1 MGGCVWGLGLRV
13 SDATRVEGF
22 GWGAGVWAQHST
34 CAKAVARK
42 NSLICAFSGSLP
54 LQCSLE
60 RAGIQRLG
68 SGGTGKMARTGER
81 SKLAPAGDKSHGDET
96 LMGCTSAHHSPVPTR
111 SH

>member
-1 MGGCVWGLGLRV
+1 MGSCMWELGLRV

-34 CAKAVARK
+34 CAKAVARR

-68 SGGTGKMARTGER
+68 SGGTGKVARTGER